1 MEGMMGNE
9 TLDLA
14 ELASLLRRD
23 QRELSKL
30 ASRGHLPGKKVGG
43 DWRFARSDI
52 RHWLETEMP
61 GFDDEQLKHL
71 EDGHPDPVEP
81 LLTNL
86 LAPDSVEVP
95 LQARTASSV
104 VREMVRLAEQSW
116 QVYDPE
122 AVLKAVQAR
131 EEVASTAQENGVA
144 ILHPRRPLPGALGE
158 SVVAFGRTAGGI
170 PFGGSRGRLTDLYFI
185 VCCRD
190 DRTHL
195 RVLARLSR
203 LMLRPTFLDDLR
215 AAETA
220 AAALQVIRGAEAD
233 LLAHG

>member
-1 MEGMMGNE
+1 
-9 TLDLA
+9 LA

-30 ASRGHLPGKKVGG
+30 ASRGQLPGRKVGG

-52 RHWLETEMP
+52 RQWLEAGMAE
-61 GFDDEQLKHL
+61 FDDDQLKHF
-71 EDGHPDPVEP
+71 EDSHPDVAEP

-86 LAPDSVEVP
+86 LAPAAVEIP
-95 LQARTASSV
+95 LPARTSASV
-104 VREMVRLAEQSW
+104 LREMVRLAEQTW

-122 AVLKAVQAR
+122 AVLEAVKAR
-131 EEVASTAQENGVA
+131 EDVSSTAQESGVA
-144 ILHPRRPLPGALGE
+144 LLHPHRPLPKALGE

-170 PFGGSRGRLTDLYFI
+170 PFGGARSRMTDLFFLD
-185 VCCRD
+185 CCRD

-203 LMLRPTFLDDLR
+203 LILRPGFLDALR

-220 AAALQVIRGAEAD
+220 ADALRVIREAEAALLTAD
-233 LLAHG
+233 

>member
-1 MEGMMGNE
+1 MGNE

-30 ASRGHLPGKKVGG
+30 ASRGQLPGRKVGG

-52 RHWLETEMP
+52 QQWLEAEMP
-61 GFDDEQLKHL
+61 GFDEEQLKRL
-71 EDGHPDPVEP
+71 ETAPTEVAEP
-81 LLTNL
+81 LLTSL
-86 LAPDSVEVP
+86 LAPACVEVP
-95 LQARTASSV
+95 LQARTPSSV
-104 VREMVRLAEQSW
+104 LRELVRLAEQSW

-122 AVLKAVQAR
+122 AVLEAVKAR
-131 EEVASTAQENGVA
+131 EEMASTAQENGVA
-144 ILHPRRPLPGALGE
+144 FLHPHRPLPKALGE

-170 PFGGSRGRLTDLYFI
+170 PFGGPRSRLTDLFFLD
-185 VCCRD
+185 CCRD

-203 LMLRPTFLDDLR
+203 LILRPGFLDELR
-215 AAETA
+215 AAETSA
-220 AAALQVIRGAEAD
+220 EALRIIREAEAALLTAD
-233 LLAHG
+233 

>member
-1 MEGMMGNE
+1 MGNE

-30 ASRGHLPGKKVGG
+30 ASRGQLPGKKVGG
-43 DWRFARSDI
+43 GWRFARSDI
-52 RHWLETEMP
+52 RHWIETEMP
-61 GFDDEQLKHL
+61 GFDDEQLKNL
-71 EDGHPDPVEP
+71 EDAHPDPDEP

-86 LAPDSVEVP
+86 LAPDSIEVP

-104 VREMVRLAEQSW
+104 IREMVRLAEQSW

-122 AVLKAVQAR
+122 VVLKAVQAR
-131 EEVASTAQENGVA
+131 EEVASTALENGVA
-144 ILHPRRPLPGALGE
+144 VLHPRRPLPSALGE
-158 SVVAFGRTAGGI
+158 PVVAFGRTAGGI
-170 PFGGSRGRLTDLYFI
+170 PFGGPRGRMTDLYFI

-203 LMLRPTFLDDLR
+203 LMLRPAFLDDLR

-220 AAALQVIRGAEAD
+220 AETLQVIRSAEAD
-233 LLAHG
+233 LLANG

>member
-1 MEGMMGNE
+1 MGNE

-14 ELASLLRRD
+14 QLASLLRRD

-30 ASRGHLPGKKVGG
+30 ASRGQLPGRKVGG
-43 DWRFARSDI
+43 DWRFARADI
-52 RHWLETEMP
+52 RQWLETEMP
-61 GFDDEQLKHL
+61 GFDDEQLKRL
-71 EDGHPDPVEP
+71 EAANPDPVEP

-95 LQARTASSV
+95 LKARTASSV
-104 VREMVRLAEQSW
+104 IREMVRLAEQSW

-122 AVLKAVQAR
+122 AVLEAVRVR
-131 EEVASTAQENGVA
+131 EEAASTAQDCGAA
-144 ILHPRRPLPGALGE
+144 ILHPRRPLPNALGE
-158 SVVAFGRTAGGI
+158 SVLAFGRAAGGI
-170 PFGGSRGRLTDLYFI
+170 PFGAPGHGLTDLFFL

-203 LMLRPTFLDDLR
+203 LLLRPDFVANLR
-215 AAETA
+215 AAETSA
-220 AAALQVIRGAEAD
+220 EALQVIRTAEAE
-233 LLAHG
+233 LLAGD

>member
-1 MEGMMGNE
+1 MGNE

-14 ELASLLRRD
+14 QLASLLQRD

-30 ASRGHLPGKKVGG
+30 ADRGQLPGRKVGG
-43 DWRFARSDI
+43 DWRFARADI

-61 GFDDEQLKHL
+61 GFDDEQLKRL
-71 EDGHPDPVEP
+71 EEANPDPDEP

-95 LQARTASSV
+95 LQARTQSSV
-104 VREMVRLAEQSW
+104 PRAMVRLAEQSW

-122 AVLKAVQAR
+122 AILEAVRAR
-131 EEVASTAQENGVA
+131 EEMASTAQDNGVA
-144 ILHPRRPLPGALGE
+144 ILHPRRPLPKALGE
-158 SVVAFGRTAGGI
+158 SVIAFGRTAGGI
-170 PFGGSRGRLTDLYFI
+170 PFGAPKHGLTDLFFL

-195 RVLARLSR
+195 RILARLSR
-203 LMLRPTFLDDLR
+203 LMLRPGFLDALHM
-215 AAETA
+215 AETA
-220 AAALQVIRGAEAD
+220 ADALQVIRGAEAE
-233 LLAHG
+233 LLTAA